1 MKEIMED
8 KYKKDTSIDHKLL
21 LVKRKFGEEIPVS
34 RSTI

>member
-8 KYKKDTSIDHKLL
+8 KYKKDTSIDQKLL
-21 LVKRKFGEEIPVS
+21 LMKIKFGEEIPLS